1 MLFSSFAL
9 CHIQNLSSR
18 QSKSL
23 GSFNCFQIANRQF
36 SSIEQYNTH
45 TQSKK
50 KTQTQI
56 HHCDWRQYYCPSLSP
71 LWSMLQRE
79 KKKGR
84 KVVFVYCLCKS
95 SGIQSPCDD
104 VTVADIQ
111 LSPCKT
117 HLRRLLSPP
126 PPFEASQPP

>member
-36 SSIEQYNTH
+36 SSIEQYNAH

-50 KTQTQI
+50 KLKHKSI
-56 HHCDWRQYYCPSLSP
+56 IVIDVNIIAPLSP
-71 LWSMLQRE
+71 RYGLCCNGKRKRE
-79 KKKGR
+79 KRWFLYIVCVNRVGF
-84 KVVFVYCLCKS
+84 KVPAMMSRWLTS
-95 SGIQSPCDD
+95 SSALAKHI
-104 VTVADIQ
+104 
-111 LSPCKT
+111 
-117 HLRRLLSPP
+117 
-126 PPFEASQPP
+126 